1 MCCVCV
7 SAGLSL
13 AMLELSE
20 GLEAVLELM
29 YAHVRVVVFIVLFS
43 LYLGLCFWVSA
54 LWRAMGLVLRST

>member
-1 MCCVCV
+1 
-7 SAGLSL
+7 
-13 AMLELSE
+13 MLELSE